1 MRAQQTIWSIAAGF
15 IVLAFFAALFR
26 QQSPSSSDAST
37 AAVVSGAERDRLVGE
52 MQAALALDWRVRR
65 EPTQRLVEAVAV
77 YAEHPDLNTAE
88 TDFALGLVRYYGRGD
103 VDGAESAFRRA
114 LNRAPEW
121 PWPWDKLGVLLY
133 TAGDRSGGIGALEK
147 AMALD
152 PDWSRPHSDLA
163 ILYRLDG
170 DLEGAMTEVL
180 KALALEPDNPLT
192 RYNYAVVLDYS
203 GYLLEAR
210 DQYYRVL
217 ELDDS
222 LPAPYYNLAC
232 GYAKEGN
239 TEKALDYLAAAIDR
253 DRAFHLEALS
263 DPDFDAVRDTPAF
276 FEFMIRRSP
285 K

>member
-15 IVLAFFAALFR
+15 IVLAFFAVLFR
-26 QQSPSSSDAST
+26 QQSPLPSDEPEAAAISAS
-37 AAVVSGAERDRLVGE
+37 ERDRLIRE
-52 MQAALALDWRVRR
+52 MSRALTLDWRVRR
-65 EPTQRLVEAVAV
+65 EPTQRIVEAVAV
-77 YAEHPDLNTAE
+77 YAQHPDLNTAE

-103 VDGAESAFRRA
+103 VRGAETAFRNA
-114 LNRAPEW
+114 LERAPDW

-133 TAGDRSGGIGALEK
+133 ADGDKSHGIGALEK

-152 PDWSRPHSDLA
+152 PVWSRPHSDLA

-170 DLEGAMTEVL
+170 DMEGSMTEVL
-180 KALALEPDNPLT
+180 KALELEPDNPLT

-203 GYLLEAR
+203 GYMLEAR

-217 ELDDS
+217 ELDDT

-239 TEKALDYLAAAIDR
+239 IRRALDYLKTAIDL
-253 DRAFHLEALS
+253 DRAFHMETLN
-263 DPDFDAVRDTPAF
+263 DPDFDAIRDTPEF
-276 FEFMIRRSP
+276 FEFMIRQSP
-285 K
+285 R